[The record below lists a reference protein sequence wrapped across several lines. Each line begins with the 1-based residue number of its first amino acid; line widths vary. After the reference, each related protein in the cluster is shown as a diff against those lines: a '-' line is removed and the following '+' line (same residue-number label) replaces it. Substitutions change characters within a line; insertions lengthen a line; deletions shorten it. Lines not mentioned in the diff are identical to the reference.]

1 MLSLNIPHIEDMFQ
15 VYVIEISTRV
25 KEGGRGC
32 RNIQTVYHQETS
44 PITH

>member
-15 VYVIEISTRV
+15 VYVTEISTRD

-32 RNIQTVYHQETS
+32 PNTQTIYH
-44 PITH
+44 